1 MLGEMVGWFAM
12 EGKER
17 QRRGIEVFN
26 GAGRGVK
33 NVKRGKRKV
42 GTCPVDLHE

>member
-1 MLGEMVGWFAM
+1 MLGEVVGWLAM

-17 QRRGIEVFN
+17 QGRGVEIFN
-26 GAGRGVK
+26 GAGGGVK
-33 NVKRGKRKV
+33 DVKRGKRKV